1 MEVLLSFERQ
11 MYTVSPSTPSS
22 LTLIE
27 LTLPRVSNFRGVG
40 KGGVV
45 TEQRRGPAE

>member
-11 MYTVSPSTPSS
+11 MDTVSPSTPSS
-22 LTLIE
+22 LLLE

-45 TEQRRGPAE
+45 TEQRGGPSE